1 MPIVWSRNDLVV
13 KVSHDL
19 KTMVYCP
26 AVAKG
31 FRILWVSKQISTKL
45 YTNMFTTVYTISVR
59 SRTENWIQAD
69 SPYLKGGSN
78 NSERVLRAATLAITE
93 LQGSPYTAA

>member
-1 MPIVWSRNDLVV
+1 
-13 KVSHDL
+13 
-19 KTMVYCP
+19 
-26 AVAKG
+26 
-31 FRILWVSKQISTKL
+31 
-45 YTNMFTTVYTISVR
+45 MFTTAYTISVR